1 MEYDSRKIASHLL
14 KTYFK
19 TFDYPFTAHQINSY
33 DQFIS
38 NDIPSIIKSSNPILL
53 LEDKIGNTDEYAYR
67 VEIFIGGIE
76 GNQFYIGTPTVSLKN
91 DSEVRVMYPNEARL
105 RNLTYASIVEA
116 DIVVKITFTRY
127 NSSGKLESNIVLLD
141 SKDDQYKYLGRVP
154 LFRIP
159 IMLHSRYCLLRN
171 KPNLFLQ
178 EVGESPYD
186 YGGYFIVD
194 GSEKVLITRQEQ
206 AFNTLYVTKQ
216 ERDPKVEIFASIQCL
231 NSKTKQVKRVAF
243 AFIRDKNTIEI
254 SLPFVRK
261 PVPLFVLFRTFGVQT
276 DEDIMRLIFPNPNDT
291 ETKILQPLLHE
302 SMLDAYPFV
311 DSYSAIQ
318 YIKTLTKGFSE
329 AHVYN
334 ILYNQVFVHVDN
346 APLNKAVF
354 LADCVRKILRV
365 YAGIDTNTDRD
376 DIRNQRCL
384 TSGLLTRMLFQN
396 TYTKYVKAVS
406 RAIDK
411 EYKYNTTIYEGANFL
426 NIFLPGNMNSLFL
439 FGFITDGINRGFKG
453 KWSSGVG
460 EEKSGVLQ
468 PLSRLSYLDF
478 LSHCRRVVLDFD
490 TGMKLQGPRRLH
502 TTQFGY
508 FCTSETPGGSSIGI
522 TKNLSIT
529 TAISLSMDTSSF
541 KSWCFDKMGLLQT
554 NDLTPLMMKVA
565 VPVYINN
572 GIIGYT
578 LKPNDLVDVCKLF
591 KYTGCLPA
599 YSSISF
605 NIRERRV
612 SFFFDEGRPLRPVV
626 HIERGEFPFKKI
638 QEGLNWRNLVL
649 GSFNDVDIVSTVFK
663 DPLAQVEK
671 PSFQDYISLLK
682 PHAGII
688 EYIDPYESNESFV
701 ATYPEHIKKETTH
714 VELHPST
721 IVGLLTSMIPFP
733 NHNQSPRNQLSCSQ
747 SKQGISMSSTNF
759 KNRFD
764 NQNHILC
771 YGEAPLVRT
780 QYYDYVADGQIGY
793 GHNLILAM
801 GCFTGYN
808 QEDGIV
814 MNADSF
820 QRGMFRNMTYK
831 SYEAFEEDDDKA
843 HTKVRIANPSSV
855 PGWTRLK
862 PGVDY
867 RKLDERGIVKK
878 GEYVDENTVIISRYI
893 QTQNGEMNDASI
905 TAQVWTS
912 GIVEEVCVTVNN
924 NGLSLV
930 KIRVIQD
937 RTPELGDKFSNRHG
951 QKGTIGMLVK
961 ACDMPRTE
969 SGMVPDMI
977 MNPHAIP
984 SRMTIAQL
992 LESMLGKAACYGGF
1006 IGDAT
1011 AFMNEANTET
1021 YIGDVLEKQ
1030 YGFQRYGEELFYDG
1044 TTGTMIPTSIFV
1056 GNVYTMR
1063 LKHMVEDK
1071 WNARGAGR
1079 REQKTHQPT
1088 GGRGNQGGLRIGE
1101 MERDALLGHG
1111 ISSFIKESYMK
1122 RSDGT
1127 TVILCNGCGTIPIF
1141 NPKDNFYVCPLC
1153 DGPVQFVGES
1163 ANNFEI
1169 LPSLKRSITTLSEV
1183 EIPYSLEVLNKELN
1197 TYMNM
1202 FMRICTS
1209 KDVTQLKRTKFR
1221 GLKYEEV
1228 KELLQTQLVPRL
1240 IEDSYEPNISEE
1252 MPEMTVS
1259 DEQLNMLGAN
1269 NEEQFEETAVVSL
1282 AKAKEM
1288 VDAAVEEERAA
1299 LELQDGDIN
1308 QVESVAT
1315 SAPSQIIMPTI
1326 TQQQLPVGT
1335 LQQMPVGTLQQLPV
1349 GTIQQLPTMQTVM
1362 SPMSQP
1368 YVLMPMNATQVPLQ
1382 VVTSQVPNAP
1392 QTLVVDTSP
1401 SAMEADGINLSE
1413 REVRPLKSILKRPN
1427 SPSRFARS
1435 NSPSTGF
1442 SINKLDSN
1450 ESAPISNSSHLKVNI
1465 VKEGE

>member
-1 MEYDSRKIASHLL
+1 MENDSRTYAEEML
-14 KTYFK
+14 KKYFK
-19 TFDYPFTAHQINSY
+19 TFEYPFTAHQLNSF
-33 DQFIS
+33 DQFVA

-67 VEIFIGGIE
+67 IEIFIGGIE
-76 GNQFYIGTPTVSLKN
+76 GNQLYIGTPTVSLKDN
-91 DSEVRVMYPNEARL
+91 KEIRVMYPNEARL
-105 RNLTYASIVEA
+105 RNLTYASNVEA
-116 DIVVKITFTRY
+116 DILVKITFTRY
-127 NSSGKLESNIVLLD
+127 NSSNKLESSTVLLD
-141 SKDDQYKYLGRVP
+141 PKDDRYRYLAKVP
-154 LFRIP
+154 LFRLP

-186 YGGYFIVD
+186 YGGYFVID

-216 ERDPKVEIFASIQCL
+216 KSDPKVEIFASIQCL
-231 NSKTKQVKRVAF
+231 NSTTKQVKRIAF
-243 AFIRDKNTIEI
+243 GFLRNKNTIEV

-261 PVPLFVLFRTFGVQT
+261 PIPLFVLFRALGVQT
-276 DEDIMRLIFPNPNDT
+276 DEDIIRLIFPNPDGI
-291 ETKILQPLLHE
+291 ETKLMLPLLHE
-302 SMLDAYPFV
+302 SILDAHPFV

-318 YIKTLTKGFSE
+318 YIRTLTKGFSE

-334 ILYNQVFVHVDN
+334 ILYNQLFIHIDN
-346 APLNKAVF
+346 KPMNKVTF
-354 LADCVRKILRV
+354 LAECVRKILRV
-365 YAGIDTNTDRD
+365 YADIDTNTDRD

-396 TYTKYVKAVS
+396 TYTNYVKAVS

-411 EYKYNTTIYEGANFL
+411 EYKYNTTIYEGENFL
-426 NIFLPGNMNSLFL
+426 NIFLPGNMNALFL
-439 FGFITDGINRGFKG
+439 FGFITDGINKGFKG

-460 EEKSGVLQ
+460 EEKSGALQ

-478 LSHCRRVVLDFD
+478 LSHCRRVVLEIDD
-490 TGMKLQGPRRLH
+490 TAISLPGPHRLH

-508 FCTSETPGGSSIGI
+508 FCTSETPGGKSIGI
-522 TKNLSIT
+522 TKNLSML
-529 TAISLSMDTSSF
+529 TAISLSTDINIF
-541 KSWCFDKMGLLQT
+541 KNWLFDKMGLLYV
-554 NDLTPLMMKVA
+554 NDLTSLMTKVA

-572 GIIGYT
+572 GIVGFT
-578 LKPNDLVDVCKLF
+578 LKPEELVQICKLM

-605 NIRERRV
+605 NIRERRI
-612 SFFFDEGRPLRPVV
+612 SLFFDEGRPLRPLI
-626 HIERGEFPFKKI
+626 HIEKGAYPYEKI
-638 QEGLNWRNLVL
+638 KSAKTWRELVI
-649 GSFNDVDIVSTVFK
+649 GNFEKNSDIDIVSTIFR
-663 DPLAQVEK
+663 DPLVNVEK
-671 PSFQDYISLLK
+671 PSAQDYINLLK
-682 PHAGII
+682 PYVGVI
-688 EYIDPYESNESFV
+688 EYVDPYESNEAFV
-701 ATYPEHIKKETTH
+701 AMYPELIKKETTH
-714 VELHPST
+714 VELHPSS

-747 SKQGISMSSTNF
+747 SKQGISMSSTNY

-764 NQNHILC
+764 NQNHVLC

-780 QYYDYVADGQIGY
+780 LYYDYVADGQIGY
-793 GHNLILAM
+793 GHNLVLAM

-814 MNADSF
+814 MNLDSF
-820 QRGMFRNMTYK
+820 QRGMFRNMTFK

-843 HTKVRIANPSSV
+843 NTKVRIANPSNV

-878 GEYVDENTVIISRYI
+878 GEYVDENTVIVGRYI
-893 QTQNGEMNDASI
+893 QSQNGEMNDASI

-912 GIVEEVCVTVNN
+912 GIVEEISVTVNN
-924 NGLSLV
+924 KGLSLV

-937 RTPELGDKFSNRHG
+937 RIPELGDKFSNRHG

-961 ACDMPRTE
+961 GCDMPRTA
-969 SGMVPDMI
+969 SGMTPDMM

-992 LESMLGKAACYGGF
+992 LESMLGKAACLGGF

-1011 AFMNEANTET
+1011 AFMNEGGIEKN
-1021 YIGDVLEKQ
+1021 IGDVLENQ
-1030 YGFQRYGEELFYDG
+1030 FGFQRYGEELFYDG
-1044 TTGTMIPTSIFV
+1044 TTGTMIPSTIFV

-1071 WNARGAGR
+1071 WNARGSGR

-1111 ISSFIKESYMK
+1111 ISSFVRESYMK

-1127 TVILCNGCGTIPIF
+1127 TMILCNGCGTVPVY
-1141 NPKDNFYVCPLC
+1141 NLKDNFYVCPLC
-1153 DGPVQFVGES
+1153 DGPVQFVGDS
-1163 ANNFEI
+1163 ASNFEI
-1169 LPSLKRSITTLSEV
+1169 LPTMKRSITTLSEV

-1202 FMRICTS
+1202 FMRFLTS
-1209 KDVTQLKRTKFR
+1209 KDITSLKKTPFR
-1221 GLKYEEV
+1221 GLKYDEV
-1228 KELLQTQLVPRL
+1228 KELLNMELKPKVIQ
-1240 IEDSYEPNISEE
+1240 DKYEPNEKEE
-1252 MPEMTVS
+1252 EPEITVS
-1259 DEQLNMLGAN
+1259 DEQLEALGAN
-1269 NEEQFEETAVVSL
+1269 IEEDNEEEQLSLPKINIEE
-1282 AKAKEM
+1282 AKKE
-1288 VDAAVEEERAA
+1288 VDKEIAAESSA
-1299 LELQDGDIN
+1299 LDLQDADDIEFV
-1308 QVESVAT
+1308 QSVAA
-1315 SAPSQIIMPTI
+1315 SSPSMIVQQPVMMTAQPMMMTAQPMMM
-1326 TQQQLPVGT
+1326 TQ
-1335 LQQMPVGTLQQLPV
+1335 
-1349 GTIQQLPTMQTVM
+1349 
-1362 SPMSQP
+1362 QP
-1368 YVLMPMNATQVPLQ
+1368 YVLVPTNPTQVPLQ
-1382 VVTSQVPNAP
+1382 VVNSQVPNAP

-1401 SAMEADGINLSE
+1401 QAMEADGIDVSE
-1413 REVRPLKSILKRPN
+1413 REVRPLRSILKRPN
-1427 SPSRFARS
+1427 SPSRFNRS
-1435 NSPSTGF
+1435 SSPTQTQRNSISGKPTF
-1442 SINKLDSN
+1442 SINKLDSG
-1450 ESAPISNSSHLKVNI
+1450 ESQPMPSSSNLKVNI
-1465 VKEGE
+1465 LKEE

>member
-1 MEYDSRKIASHLL
+1 MNKENDSRTYAESLL
-14 KTYFK
+14 QKYFK
-19 TFDYPFTAHQINSY
+19 TFEYPFTAHQLNSY
-33 DQFIS
+33 DQFVA

-67 VEIFIGGIE
+67 IEIYIGGIE
-76 GNQFYIGTPTVSLKN
+76 GNKFYIGTPTVSLKDGN
-91 DSEVRVMYPNEARL
+91 EVRVMYPNEARL
-105 RNLTYASIVEA
+105 RNLTYASNVEA
-116 DIVVKITFTRY
+116 DITIKITFTRY
-127 NSSGKLESNIVLLD
+127 NSSGKLESNTVLLD
-141 SKDDQYKYLGRVP
+141 SKDDRYKYLGRVP
-154 LFRIP
+154 LFRLP

-171 KPNLFLQ
+171 KPNIFLQ

-206 AFNTLYVTKQ
+206 AFNTLYITKQ
-216 ERDPKVEIFASIQCL
+216 DRDPKIDIFASIQCL
-231 NSKTKQVKRVAF
+231 NTTTKQVKRIAF
-243 AFIRDKNTIEI
+243 GFIKSSNTIEV

-261 PVPLFVLFRTFGVQT
+261 PVPLFVLFRAFGVQT
-276 DEDIMRLIFPNPNDT
+276 DEDILRLIFPNPDDV
-291 ETKILQPLLHE
+291 ETKILEPLLHE
-302 SMLDAYPFV
+302 SILSAYPFV

-318 YIKTLTKGFSE
+318 YIKVLTKGFSE

-334 ILYNQVFVHVDN
+334 ILYNQVFIHIDN
-346 APLNKAVF
+346 KPMNKAIF
-354 LADCVRKILRV
+354 LAECVRKILRV
-365 YAGIDTNTDRD
+365 YAKIDTSTDRD

-396 TYTKYVKAVS
+396 TYTNYVKSIS

-411 EYKYNTTIYEGANFL
+411 EYKYNTTIYEGENFL
-426 NIFLPGNMNSLFL
+426 NIFLPGNMNALFL
-439 FGFITDGINRGFKG
+439 FGFITDGINKGFKG

-522 TKNLSIT
+522 TKNLSIL
-529 TAISLSMDTSSF
+529 TAISLSMDTTIF
-541 KSWCFDKMGLLQT
+541 KSWLFNKMGLLYA
-554 NDLTPLMMKVA
+554 NDLTSLMMKVA

-572 GIIGYT
+572 GIVGYT
-578 LKPNDLVDVCKLF
+578 LKPDDLVKVCKLM
-591 KYTGCLPA
+591 KHTGCLPA

-605 NIRERRV
+605 NIRERCV
-612 SFFFDEGRPLRPVV
+612 SLFFDEGRPVRPLI
-626 HIERGEFPFKKI
+626 HIEKGIYPYEKI
-638 QEGLNWRNLVL
+638 RAIKTWRELIIGN
-649 GSFNDVDIVSTVFK
+649 FEKNADIDIVSTIFR
-663 DPLAQVEK
+663 DPLVNVEK
-671 PSFQDYISLLK
+671 PSAKDYIELLS
-682 PHAGII
+682 PYTGIL
-688 EYIDPYESNESFV
+688 EYVDPYESNESYV
-701 ATYPEHIKKETTH
+701 AMYPELIKRETTH

-721 IVGLLTSMIPFP
+721 MLGLLTSMIPFP

-747 SKQGISMSSTNF
+747 SKQGVSIPSTNF

-764 NQNHILC
+764 NQTHVLC

-780 QYYDYVADGQIGY
+780 LYYDYVADGQIGY
-793 GHNLILAM
+793 GHNLVLAM

-820 QRGMFRNMTYK
+820 QRGMFRNITYR
-831 SYEAFEEDDDKA
+831 SYEAFEEDDDKS
-843 HTKVRIANPSSV
+843 HTKTRISNPSSI

-867 RKLDERGIVKK
+867 KKLDERGIIKK
-878 GEYVDENTVIISRYI
+878 GEYVDENTVIVGRYI
-893 QTQNGEMNDASI
+893 QSQNGEMNDASV
-905 TAQVWTS
+905 TGQVWTS
-912 GIVEEVCVTVNN
+912 GIVEEVSITVNN
-924 NGLSLV
+924 KGLSLV

-937 RTPELGDKFSNRHG
+937 RIPELGDKFSNRHG
-951 QKGTIGMLVK
+951 QKGTIGMLIK
-961 ACDMPRTE
+961 GCDMPRTE
-969 SGMVPDMI
+969 SGMVPDMM

-992 LESMLGKAACYGGF
+992 LESMLGKAACLGGL

-1011 AFMNEANTET
+1011 AFMNEGGIEKN
-1021 YIGDVLEKQ
+1021 IGDILENQ
-1030 YGFQRYGEELFYDG
+1030 FGFQRYGEELFYDG
-1044 TTGTMIPTSIFV
+1044 MSGAMIPSTIFV

-1071 WNARGAGR
+1071 WNARGSGR

-1111 ISSFIKESYMK
+1111 ISSFIRESYMK

-1127 TVILCNGCGTIPIF
+1127 TMIICNGCGTVPIY
-1141 NPKDNFYVCPLC
+1141 NLKDNFYVCPLC

-1163 ANNFEI
+1163 SNNFEI
-1169 LPSLKRSITTLSEV
+1169 LPTLKRSVTTLSEV

-1202 FMRICTS
+1202 YMRFLTG
-1209 KDVTQLKRTKFR
+1209 KDVTLLKKTKFR
-1221 GLKYEEV
+1221 GMKYEEV
-1228 KELLQTQLVPRL
+1228 KELLKAELKSRIV
-1240 IEDSYEPNISEE
+1240 EDTYETEANEEEPNI
-1252 MPEMTVS
+1252 TVN
-1259 DEQLNMLGAN
+1259 DEQLELLGSERESEREA
-1269 NEEQFEETAVVSL
+1269 EKQEEETLEELPEINVTAAKKQIDSEIMAEDRTLDLEDTDDIEVV
-1282 AKAKEM
+1282 
-1288 VDAAVEEERAA
+1288 R
-1299 LELQDGDIN
+1299 
-1308 QVESVAT
+1308 SVAV
-1315 SAPSQIIMPTI
+1315 SQPSQIMIQPTQMVPQII
-1326 TQQQLPVGT
+1326 TQ
-1335 LQQMPVGTLQQLPV
+1335 
-1349 GTIQQLPTMQTVM
+1349 
-1362 SPMSQP
+1362 QP
-1368 YVLMPMNATQVPLQ
+1368 YVLVPMNTAQQVPLQ
-1382 VVTSQVPNAP
+1382 VVSSQIPNAP

-1401 SAMEADGINLSE
+1401 QAMEADGINLTE

-1427 SPSRFARS
+1427 SPSRFNRS
-1435 NSPSTGF
+1435 SSPTNSKQTF

-1450 ESAPISNSSHLKVNI
+1450 ETEEPTPTSKTRINI